1 MRCVSIGAGVAQ
13 RGVGGL
19 STSQR
24 VNGGR
29 FMKRTTFTFARTND
43 AKRRSPQHRRIGC
56 ADAGPAATPLTIT
69 TTPGGATVTVDGVGV
84 GNSPVTVQVR
94 PGPHRLRAS
103 MSGYYPAPE
112 TKIVVER
119 GTAATHAL
127 SLVPSH

>member
-1 MRCVSIGAGVAQ
+1 MLSAARLLVVSLSLCFVGACTDAPA
-13 RGVGGL
+13 VGL
-19 STSQR
+19 P
-24 VNGGR
+24 
-29 FMKRTTFTFARTND
+29 D
-43 AKRRSPQHRRIGC
+43 P
-56 ADAGPAATPLTIT
+56 GPAATPLTIT